1 MSGLKF
7 TVPTLD
13 ELCCTVQNSFG
24 VQPCTFQAHSAL
36 AQLKQRLDCITIS
49 PTGSGQTFT
58 FWIPLLFNDGII
70 IIFTALNILSE
81 KNVAELEKLGIS
93 AANVTGESATD
104 ELFKVLSL
112 YSTGFISLSD
122 LTFITIRK

>member
-1 MSGLKF
+1 MAGLKF

-13 ELCCTVQNSFG
+13 ELRSTVQNNFG

-36 AQLKQRLDCITIS
+36 AQLEQRDCITIS
-49 PTGSGQTFT
+49 LTGSGKTLT
-58 FWIPLLFNDGII
+58 FWIPLLFNDDGII
-70 IIFTALNILSE
+70 IIVTALNILGE

-112 YSTGFISLSD
+112 YSTGLSSLSD
-122 LTFITIRK
+122 LTFIRK

>member
-13 ELCCTVQNSFG
+13 DLRSTVQNSFG
-24 VQPCTFQAHSAL
+24 VQPCIFQARSAL
-36 AQLKQRLDCITIS
+36 TQLEQKDCITIS
-49 PTGSGQTFT
+49 PTGSGKTLT
-58 FWIPLLFNDGII
+58 FWIPLLFDDDGII
-70 IIFTALNILSE
+70 IIVTALNILGE

-93 AANVTGESATD
+93 AANVTGESAAD

-112 YSTGFISLSD
+112 YSTELVLLHSL
-122 LTFITIRK
+122 I

>member
-13 ELCCTVQNSFG
+13 ELRSKVQNSFG
-24 VQPCTFQAHSAL
+24 VQPCIFQARSAL
-36 AQLKQRLDCITIS
+36 AQLEQKDCITIS
-49 PTGSGQTFT
+49 PTGSGKTLT
-58 FWIPLLFNDGII
+58 FWIPLLFNDDGII
-70 IIFTALNILSE
+70 IIVTALNILGE

-112 YSTGFISLSD
+112 YSTGLTSLSD
-122 LTFITIRK
+122 LTFRK